1 MQMMGTRAKGLGI
14 ALVGLVVVGACRPTQ
29 GQQAGGD
36 QPGRAG
42 VPQRG
47 EAVKPGARTLPSLL
61 PASGE
66 CLGPD
71 VGAPPAPRVK
81 PYTIGEDL
89 GGLANPRARDLF
101 AALRGTGRQKLAR
114 NLFTVAP
121 YHAEQLFYIYQT
133 LDDAFED
140 GIQTVP
146 LVTVDGF
153 LHLYHYV
160 FDYSLRVLERERL
173 TAAAEGLT
181 RQMAAAAEEAYG
193 AAPSGM
199 AREAATRA
207 WAYFLV
213 GSALLSDTQ
222 PPQTPATELAN
233 LELGLIR
240 EHAGIQPSPLLGCD
254 LDYSQFI
261 PRGHY
266 TRGEDL
272 KRYFLG
278 MTWYGQA
285 SWQFPRDL
293 EKLSDKQRE
302 DLALS
307 AATSA
312 LVAKLLLGRSSA
324 SDDLWHGIYEP
335 IRWFVGGATDATP
348 PDLWPLVQ
356 EAYGGEPTL
365 EQLGGKAA
373 ALRLAALVAERI
385 EPPPLQSASNKPFEH
400 TPAIMR
406 FMPQRFIPDSYA
418 MQLVMFDRVGVWP
431 RGRFLPKGLDV
442 MSALGSNRAYQILTQ
457 VYHEDRFE
465 NYATQM
471 EAARRWMRERPAE
484 QWVSNMYW
492 GWLWVLAAVVEPK
505 GEGWPSFMAREPWTD
520 KQLWT
525 ALASWAELRH
535 DTILYGQQ
543 PYGVAGAAPP
553 GGPEEKPR
561 PLAYVEPDVE
571 AWRRLLVL
579 ADLTRQVLEAQ
590 GLLGEEL
597 RGAVDGTTERV
608 RMLIEASEKELAG
621 EPLDEEVYK
630 ELMALGY
637 DLAALQLACVRA
649 AGDSQARSWEE
660 IPERVE
666 RHMAVVADVATDPNA
681 AQVLEEAVGPAYVLC
696 AVVPLEGKLYLAHGP
711 VFSYWEFAWPMSD
724 RLTDEKWQQML
735 EEGKAPPHPEW
746 AAGFLVGPPK

>member
-1 MQMMGTRAKGLGI
+1 VKLGAI
-14 ALVGLVVVGACRPTQ
+14 TAPALQ
-29 GQQAGGD
+29 
-36 QPGRAG
+36 
-42 VPQRG
+42 
-47 EAVKPGARTLPSLL
+47 

-66 CLGPD
+66 CVGPD
-71 VGAPPAPRVK
+71 VGAPPAPKLK
-81 PYTIGEDL
+81 PYTIGGDL
-89 GGLANPRARDLF
+89 AELTNARAVDLF
-101 AALRGTGRQKLAR
+101 SALRGTGRQRLAR
-114 NLFTVAP
+114 NLFVVAP
-121 YHAEQLFYIYQT
+121 YEAEQLFYIYQT

-146 LVTVDGF
+146 LITVDGF

-160 FDYSLRVLERERL
+160 FDYSLRALERERL
-173 TAAAEGLT
+173 IAAAEGLT
-181 RQMAAAAEEAYG
+181 RQMAGAAEEAHR
-193 AAPSGM
+193 AAPEGL

-213 GSALLSDTQ
+213 GRALISDAQ
-222 PPQTPATELAN
+222 PPQTPATKLATQELD
-233 LELGLIR
+233 LVKG
-240 EHAGIQPSPLLGCD
+240 HAGIEPSPLLGWD

-278 MTWYGQA
+278 MMWYGQA

-312 LVAKLLLGRSSA
+312 LVTKLLLGQRSA
-324 SDDLWHGIYEP
+324 SGDLWRGIYEP

-348 PDLWPLVQ
+348 LDLWPLVK

-365 EQLGGKAA
+365 EQLGDKAA
-373 ALRLAALVAERI
+373 ALKFAALVAERI
-385 EPPPLQSASNKPFEH
+385 EPPPLQSASNKLFEH

-418 MQLVMFDRVGVWP
+418 MQLLMFDRVGVWP
-431 RGRFLPKGLDV
+431 KGRFLPKGLDV
-442 MSALGSNRAYQILTQ
+442 MSALGSKRAYEILTE
-457 VYHEDRFE
+457 VYDEDRFE
-465 NYATQM
+465 NYTTQM
-471 EAARRWMRERPAE
+471 EAARKWMRERPAE

-492 GWLWVLAAVVEPK
+492 GWLWVLAAAVEPK
-505 GEGWPSFMAREPWTD
+505 GEGWPSFMAHEPWTD

-525 ALASWAELRH
+525 ALGSWAELRH

-543 PYGVAGAAPP
+543 PYGVAGAAGP
-553 GGPEEKPR
+553 GETEQKPR

-579 ADLTRQVLEAQ
+579 ADMTRQMLEAQ

-597 RGAVDGTTERV
+597 RGAVDGTMENV
-608 RMLIEASEKELAG
+608 RMLIEASEKQLAG
-621 EPLDEEVYK
+621 EPLGEEVYK
-630 ELMALGY
+630 KLMALGY
-637 DLAALQLACVRA
+637 RLAALQLACVRA
-649 AGDSQARSWEE
+649 AGDSQARSWDE

-666 RHMAVVADVATDPNA
+666 RNMAVVADVATDPNA
-681 AQVLEEAVGPAYVLC
+681 AKVLEEAVGPAYVLC

-746 AAGFLVGPPK
+746 AAGFLAAPPQ